1 MTLDEAKQKI
11 INRVLTTT
19 EGWSIEYGECMTT
32 MLTHDS
38 LPGLVVQ
45 HEVDCPYNSPKE
57 YSVRLKLSD
66 KTILCVK
73 GEHTDLCLHVHSIF
87 EKAKEEQEILF
98 TSSII
103 AFAETL

>member
-11 INRVLTTT
+11 LDRVLATT
-19 EGWSIEYGECMTT
+19 EGWAIKYGECMTT

-45 HEVDCPYNSPKE
+45 HEVDCPYNSLKE

-66 KTILCVK
+66 KTFFHVK
-73 GEHTDLCLHVHSIF
+73 GEYADLCLHVHNIF
-87 EKAKEEQEILF
+87 KKVKEEQEALF
-98 TSSII
+98 TSSVID
-103 AFAETL
+103 FAEAL